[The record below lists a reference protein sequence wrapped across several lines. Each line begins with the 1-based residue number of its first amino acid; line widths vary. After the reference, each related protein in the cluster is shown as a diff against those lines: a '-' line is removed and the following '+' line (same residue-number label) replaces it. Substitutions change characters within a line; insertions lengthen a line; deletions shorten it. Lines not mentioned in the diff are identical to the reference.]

1 MKLLSYINT
10 VKLRWGQSQ
19 ITDTGSRF
27 SSSRIVFTGEFQE
40 FHGVFALHGGEMFQE
55 EFQRVPGSQIVEQ
68 GLRHH
73 AGVTE
78 NQRSSEDAG
87 IIMDRADPIDM
98 MILMRRV

>member
-1 MKLLSYINT
+1 
-10 VKLRWGQSQ
+10 
-19 ITDTGSRF
+19 
-27 SSSRIVFTGEFQE
+27 
-40 FHGVFALHGGEMFQE
+40 MFQE